1 MTLSNIFIGY
11 VMVDYARD
19 VIYEP
24 YFRTQ
29 VKVFTIAALFMYA
42 SIFLIYLFGRNI
54 VFPILFLRM
63 SVNSIATSPPEHDK
77 GQTAVLLRA
86 PPVQG
91 PREHP

>member
-1 MTLSNIFIGY
+1 MLSNVFIGY

-29 VKVFTIAALFMYA
+29 VKVFMIAALFMYA
-42 SIFLIYLFGRNI
+42 SVFLIYLFGRNI

-63 SVNSIATSPPEHDK
+63 SVLSRLPTRSPE
-77 GQTAVLLRA
+77 
-86 PPVQG
+86 
-91 PREHP
+91 